1 MRKVVSDEKL
11 KGASE
16 ILLGVGIRFPS
27 KFQVPNFYALS
38 LSHQSLDACMERL
51 M

>member
-16 ILLGVGIRFPS
+16 ILLGVGIRVTQ
-27 KFQVPNFYALS
+27 KNQAT
-38 LSHQSLDACMERL
+38 
-51 M
+51 